1 MKSFLSGYRIV
12 HRNSLTNSFNHPPCS
27 HLSTISFSETTRS
40 KAHLYTSKR
49 KTENAINIQSF
60 SHSSV
65 VLSFSLAALESS
77 FLTRDT
83 GHQSLPSQGIVE
95 ESFPQAD
102 LIFTSLPPRPSRFR
116 LALLSSTELM
126 ASLPLLSSPSRT
138 NDSRR
143 RKTSFGDSRCF
154 RTLGQR
160 GSEKNTLFLALL
172 LSLFPSLHITLKQ
185 HRTRMQAITVK
196 SPGQVEVRHVPLP
209 QLAPGQILVKV
220 SVSSLCVDGQRSL
233 IN

>member
-1 MKSFLSGYRIV
+1 MKSFLSGYRIA

-83 GHQSLPSQGIVE
+83 GGSVIYPRN